1 MRAERSGM
9 MRMRDE
15 STKSAVCSRREFL
28 GGALAAG
35 MGAILPRM
43 SARAEEGKSLKIARV
58 ETFPVSYKTVGRF
71 KFFEDAMGRPTGR
84 PTVVVKITAD
94 DGTQGWG
101 QSVPTPKWS
110 YETLETVQTTIE
122 RYLAPVL
129 IGRDA
134 LDIDGAH
141 AAMNRAIAPS
151 FSTGQ
156 PICKAG
162 IDLALWD
169 LAGRAR
175 GKSIAEMWG
184 LKGIRD
190 ITLSWT
196 LNPAKLDDIEPL
208 IEEGRRAGYR
218 NFNVKVAPDPKFD
231 IELCRRV
238 KKAAPDGFLWAD
250 ANGGYDLATALEVIP
265 KLADAG
271 VEVLEQPLPANRLTG
286 YRDIRKLK
294 ALPILM
300 DEGLVSSAELEEFIK
315 LGLLDG
321 VAMKPAR
328 CGGLTDA
335 KRQIELARRHGLM
348 VLGSG
353 LTDPDISLAASLVL
367 YGAFDL
373 TRPAALNGPQFLQG
387 SILKKP
393 FKVESGRLRVPTGPG
408 LGVEVDPA
416 KIASGP

>member
-1 MRAERSGM
+1 
-9 MRMRDE
+9 MRMRNE
-15 STKSAVCSRREFL
+15 PTKSAACSRREFL

-35 MGAILPRM
+35 AGAILPRM

-101 QSVPTPKWS
+101 QSVPTPRWS
-110 YETLETVQTTIE
+110 YETLESVQTTIE
-122 RYLAPVL
+122 RHLAPVL

-169 LAGRAR
+169 LAARASGRSVADR
-175 GKSIAEMWG
+175 WG
-184 LKGIRD
+184 LRGIRD
-190 ITLSWT
+190 ITMSWT
-196 LNPAKLDDIEPL
+196 LNPVKLDDIEPL

-300 DEGLVSSAELEEFIK
+300 DEGLVSSAELEEFID
-315 LGLLDG
+315 LPMRTYSSG
-321 VAMKPAR
+321 MQAR
-328 CGGLTDA
+328 LKFA
-335 KRQIELARRHGLM
+335 I
-348 VLGSG
+348 
-353 LTDPDISLAASLVL
+353 AASKQQEILIIDEALSVL
-367 YGAFDL
+367 SL
-373 TRPAALNGPQFLQG
+373 
-387 SILKKP
+387 IH
-393 FKVESGRLRVPTGPG
+393 
-408 LGVEVDPA
+408 
-416 KIASGP
+416 I